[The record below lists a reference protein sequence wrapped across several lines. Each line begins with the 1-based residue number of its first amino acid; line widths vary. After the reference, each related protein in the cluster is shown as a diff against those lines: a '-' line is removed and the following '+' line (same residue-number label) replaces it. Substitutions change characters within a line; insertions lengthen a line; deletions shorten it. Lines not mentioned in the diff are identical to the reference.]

1 MQPRIPN
8 VRGWLKKW
16 QLLPHLKWPPPQFE
30 KCLKGQSDICCG
42 VLLTSSWLP
51 SQCFATMSHHVSC
64 PAVTISLHQILICLA
79 GQTARCVW
87 HSSFIDGLFI
97 NCSRGVVS
105 FSGLTLANPKESSS
119 YRGPTHTESAGSF
132 TVDSEWLW
140 HAKNNLQWF
149 FVCPALF
156 ILLAFCSYTSLWAHT
171 RWREGGIIKT
181 KYMFSQITSHNQLQ
195 LFKHDWLSD

>member
-1 MQPRIPN
+1 MSCIGEGTRPRIPN
-8 VRGWLKKW
+8 VRGWLKKG
-16 QLLPHLKWPPPQFE
+16 QLLPHLKWPRPQFE

-79 GQTARCVW
+79 GQTACCVW

-97 NCSRGVVS
+97 NCSRGVVG

-119 YRGPTHTESAGSF
+119 HRGPTHTESAGSF
-132 TVDSEWLW
+132 TVDLEWLW

-149 FVCPALF
+149 FCLSCTFHFVG
-156 ILLAFCSYTSLWAHT
+156 ILLLHLTVSSHEVER
-171 RWREGGIIKT
+171 RWNKKDKIYVYLNNK
-181 KYMFSQITSHNQLQ
+181 L
-195 LFKHDWLSD
+195 